1 MAFSKRGITR
11 IIQCVYNALNT
22 DDKSISERGD
32 RDKVKCNPEITLLMP
47 LWFSIQRTLN
57 GVNILRGSEWWRKKK
72 AYRRGKIYVVDGGNL
87 FTRLGSKL
95 VNNLECL
102 ANLIHPSSFKG
113 VVAQPVRLT

>member
-11 IIQCVYNALNT
+11 IIQRVYSALNT
-22 DDKSISERGD
+22 DERPISVRGD
-32 RDKVKCNPEITLLMP
+32 RDAVKCNPEITLLMP
-47 LWFSIQRTLN
+47 LGFSIQRTLN
-57 GVNILRGSEWWRKKK
+57 EVDILRGSEWWRKTE